1 MARTDRLVVSR
12 LGAVAA
18 TIAAVSL
25 GVGAFFYSSAR
36 DTTEAQTPPAYLN
49 GSWTASGLPGMRLS
63 VQTALVSPS
72 SGDLASVYGASPSS
86 PAAPAENDRI
96 EALSR
101 ALEHDVDRIYHFVR
115 NSIVF
120 EPQFGLHKGADGVLL
135 DGAGGAFDQ
144 SHLMVSLLRA
154 ADIPARYVYGTVT
167 LTSEAS
173 SILKVT
179 SASQACYLLAAAG
192 TPATVNGGT
201 TCASLGGSVSTV
213 VMRHVWV
220 EAQIDGTWY
229 AFDPSLKSNDPV
241 AGIDIWDEINTNGA
255 AAWSTA
261 SSGGLSGINATT
273 LNGHLEGWAT
283 DLEDA
288 LASED
293 HHDKSLKQVVGGWDI
308 IPTEAEPRV
317 AAIAHQTS
325 IAARWSGDVPT
336 SFRAKLRIESAGFD
350 QTFDLPSIY
359 GFRIQA
365 QQAGALKVVIRKED
379 HERVSHAYF
388 VNMGPGNY
396 ACDNEILYCG
406 TTPTTGQWTALGNK
420 LRLTID
426 HPYAARR
433 AAGQALGTFAD
444 ETTTK
449 RIETGNRV
457 DVVVRTGGGV
467 GWRKAKWAA
476 ENEANVAER
485 IIPAGMSYD
494 CAHPTN
500 GQQINVGQCENQSE
514 DWRYWLPN
522 SNYFADGEVA
532 VAEMAMKKDQ
542 LVNGWA
548 DLFDEVIGVVEPL
561 TSSRIFHQHSIGVAL
576 TPGYQ
581 DNVLDID
588 TAVGIAAGGTDQ
600 PQVTLAALATLSVTG
615 EGLALVQNHADR
627 PMLTGSL
634 VAMTAPSQLS
644 SASSL
649 QQLTTPGQTTS
660 LPGTVN
666 AATKA
671 QIESYLTNG
680 FDVVVDGVNGS
691 GFMARREDGSEVA
704 WILAG
709 TSPEAG
715 VTAFRKGAQTE
726 RPDPMDYLG
735 KAEGRALAA
744 NVAGTNLGAVDLRS
758 GSLSFSEGTELTYGQ
773 GDFPYMLGFSR
784 SYSSG
789 GSVDGGGSLGMGWS
803 HNWESSVSHSTDVMA
818 LFPDADV
825 VSASPM
831 LVTALIAVEAGR
843 ANTLVSPVISGVAA
857 NWLQAVTASNITTVS
872 GGGAT
877 GRFVRRADGEVWR
890 NPAAPTETLT
900 FFGTTASTY
909 STEVDWARAD
919 HSLMKFRNFYN
930 TTENQGK
937 PNGGHSVGAL
947 SEWTFSSGVI
957 ITLTY
962 AINSGADGRT
972 NPVILQSVQNNLGAQ
987 LNFVHG
993 TAPIQEWTE
1002 NCMQQAMNAGDIIYA
1017 QELCE
1022 RDARVGRQLFSVTA
1036 GNDEIDFAY
1045 SEDCPHATNYC
1056 SRKLISATRP
1066 GLRTRSY
1073 GYTNNDGINYVLT
1086 TVSDSGVTTPR
1097 ARFVWDATFG
1107 QVAPHVTV
1115 AYDAADRPT
1124 TYYPSGYTSS
1134 AAKDATDA
1142 VVRQT
1147 YDVDGR
1153 LIASADAMGRTSRAR
1168 YDGVGRTIWMQSA
1181 YGDTSEFEYDWLGN
1195 LEEMTRKPF
1204 ENCSMGLTTE
1214 EKLWWCQTI
1223 TVRAEYHATWHK
1235 PTKVFLPATAADPV
1249 EREWTMTYNGK
1260 GLLETQKGP
1269 AVPDPN
1275 NNNTPTRPEW
1285 KIWYDAYGRPVRTR
1299 DPVGIEAV
1307 MVWGGSGLPAF
1318 CMRQTIASAQSGG
1331 LNLTTNQLCD
1341 AVGNVTSVTTPKGH
1355 TTTTSYDNLRRKTQ
1369 TLGPAGTNIK
1379 TQWVYDLD
1387 GRLIEE
1393 KMWDQAANT
1402 WRSATTTYSPTGQT
1416 LTVTDPAGDLSRTCY
1431 DAVDRPI
1438 AVIDP
1443 EGRAAKTEYNAAGQ
1457 PEAIHRWYRAG
1468 STDPCSLVLDLPAG
1482 QTESRWRRYQYN
1494 SAGMQVAEIDARGN
1508 AISAQYDGLGRP
1520 AKTIFADNSETWLVH
1535 DQRGNVVLRRQRS
1548 GSFAGV
1554 YYDAMGRDYQVRE
1567 FLDGQEDYQWTGRNT
1582 RAALDLAGRPVWRD
1596 VSSQTTT
1603 TSTFDNTLVR
1613 DLRNYGYDAASRLT
1627 SDRWRPEGTSGTID
1641 LTLGYLYD
1649 PDSNRTRITWP
1660 DAQFATYN
1668 YDAAGRPTTVS
1679 FGGRTATRAYD
1690 SLSRLTSV
1698 TRNNGTSSTYT
1709 YEADSD
1715 LATLTHAF
1723 ASGST
1728 PGSVTWGFTSD
1739 ASAKVT
1745 GVSISAPA
1753 FEWTPPTDYG
1763 RTYGAANNLNQ
1774 VTSENGVTVNWNT
1787 DGNMTSDGI
1796 NTYSWTYGNRMMG
1809 ASRAGMTATYDYDSD
1824 DRRTKKT
1831 VNGVVTRTMWSGADE
1846 VGEYNAAGTLVR
1858 RFIPDGTGS
1867 MDARLMTVE
1876 AGGTAYWHHT
1886 DRQGSVVATSNA
1898 AGRVVSTAT
1907 YSPHGEISSANS
1919 DLPPTGS
1926 PFGYTGRQ
1934 YDWETGLYQY
1944 RARYYSPRLGV
1955 FLSTDP
1961 IGTKDDPNLYLYVGA
1976 DPVNHTDP
1984 TGMSADPVCGLN
1996 GAGGL
2001 PACQKFGTLEDAAT
2015 NLLEQAAR
2023 DTVAAGDGFE
2033 RGGDILQDPEDGLY
2047 YWDSM
2052 EVGSNNDTVPMRV
2065 RSDAVAVAHTHPPKE
2080 GPRTGSGLDNQR
2092 NDRENNQRMSP
2103 DDVTMVAAINRQRGR
2118 SRPVVS
2124 FVGSADGSITR
2135 FDPTDRYRRGAVI
2148 AAPGT
2153 LRFR

>member
-1 MARTDRLVVSR
+1 MARADGLVVSR

-72 SGDLASVYGASPSS
+72 SSDLATVYGASPSS
-86 PAAPAENDRI
+86 PAAPAESDRI

-101 ALEHDVDRIYHFVR
+101 ALEYDVDRIYQFVR

-167 LTSEAS
+167 LGSEAS

-192 TPATVNGGT
+192 TPATVNGST

-220 EAQIDGTWY
+220 EAQIGGTWY
-229 AFDPSLKSNDPV
+229 AFDPSLKLNEQI
-241 AGIDIWDEINTNGA
+241 AGLNIWSEINTNGS

-261 SSGGLSGINATT
+261 SSGGLSGINAAT

-283 DLEDA
+283 ALEDK
-288 LASED
+288 LAED

-325 IAARWSGDVPT
+325 VAARWTGDVPT

-379 HERVSHAYF
+379 HLRVSHAYF

-433 AAGQALGTFAD
+433 ATGQALGTFAD

-494 CAHPTN
+494 CAHPTG
-500 GQQINVGQCENQSE
+500 GQQINVGDCEGQAE
-514 DWRYWLPN
+514 DWRYWNAN
-522 SNYFADGEVA
+522 SGYFADGEVA
-532 VAEMAMKKDQ
+532 VAEMATKKDQ
-542 LVNGWA
+542 LVNTWA
-548 DLFDEVIGVVEPL
+548 DYFDEVIGVVEPL
-561 TSSRIFHQHSIGVAL
+561 TQSRIFHQHSIGIAI
-576 TPGYQ
+576 TPGNGQ
-581 DNVLDID
+581 NVLDID
-588 TAVGIAAGGTDQ
+588 TAVGVSAGGTDQ
-600 PQVTLAALATLSVTG
+600 PHVTLSAIASLSVTG
-615 EGLALVQNHADR
+615 EGLALVQNHSER
-627 PMLTGSL
+627 PMFNGQTTVS
-634 VAMTAPSQLS
+634 TAASALS
-644 SASSL
+644 VGSSL
-649 QQLTTPGQTTS
+649 HQLTAPGQTAS
-660 LPGTVN
+660 LPGTVS

-671 QIESYLTNG
+671 QIETYLTNG
-680 FDVVVDGVNGS
+680 FDVVANGS
-691 GFMARREDGSEVA
+691 IGDGFMARREDGSEIA
-704 WILAG
+704 WILVG
-709 TSPEAG
+709 SSPEAG
-715 VTAFRKGAQTE
+715 VTPFRKGAETE
-726 RPDPMDYLG
+726 RPDPMDHMG

-744 NVAGTNLGAVDLRS
+744 NVAGTQLGAVDLRT
-758 GSLSFSEGTELTYGQ
+758 GALSFSEGTELTFGQ

-784 SYSSG
+784 SYASG

-803 HNWESSVSHSTDVMA
+803 HNWESSVSHSTDIMA

-843 ANTLVSPVISGVAA
+843 SSSLAAPVISGVAT
-857 NWLQAVTASNITTVS
+857 NWLQSVTAGNVTTVS

-877 GRFVRRADGEVWR
+877 GRFVRRADGETWR
-890 NPAAPTETLT
+890 NPASPRDTLNFLGNGGVYDT
-900 FFGTTASTY
+900 Q
-909 STEVDWARAD
+909 VDWTRGD
-919 HSLMKFRNFYN
+919 LSVMKFRDIDNPSPPGN
-930 TTENQGK
+930 
-937 PNGGHSVGAL
+937 NGNDGGSVRGGL
-947 SEWTFSSGVI
+947 TEWTFPSGVV
-957 ITLTY
+957 ITLSY
-962 AINSGADGRT
+962 AVNTGADGKT
-972 NPVILQSVQNNLGAQ
+972 NPVVLQSVQNNLGAQ
-987 LNFVHG
+987 LIFTHG
-993 TAPIQEWTE
+993 TNPTE
-1002 NCMQQAMNAGDIIYA
+1002 QTQSECMALAETQADKIYHQQ
-1017 QELCE
+1017 LCQ
-1022 RDARVGRQLFSVTA
+1022 DAARVGSQLWKVKA
-1036 GNDEIDFAY
+1036 GPDEINFGY
-1045 SEDCPHATNYC
+1045 LPECPINTNYC
-1056 SRKLISATRP
+1056 SVKLITAARP
-1066 GLRTRSY
+1066 GLRTRNYSY
-1073 GYTNNDGINYVLT
+1073 TDNAGVENVLVS
-1086 TVSDSGVTTPR
+1086 VSDTGVTTPR
-1097 ARFVWDATFG
+1097 ARFVWDAKFG

-1124 TYYPSGYTSS
+1124 TYFPSGYTSS
-1134 AAKDATDA
+1134 AAKDATNA

-1153 LIASADAMGRTSRAR
+1153 LIASADAMGRTSRAD

-1195 LEEMTRKPF
+1195 LTETTRRPIADCATGRTSD
-1204 ENCSMGLTTE
+1204 EQD
-1214 EKLWWCQTI
+1214 WWCQTI

-1249 EREWTMTYNGK
+1249 EREWTMTYNAK

-1285 KIWYDAYGRPVRTR
+1285 RVWYDAYGRPVRTR

-1307 MVWGGSGLPAF
+1307 MVWGGGGLPNF
-1318 CMRQTIASAQSGG
+1318 CLRQTKESAQTGG

-1341 AVGNVTSVTTPKGH
+1341 AVGNVTSVTTPRGH
-1355 TTTTSYDNLRRKTQ
+1355 TTTTTYDALRRKTQ
-1369 TLGPAGTNIK
+1369 TLGPSGTNIK

-1402 WRSATTTYSPTGQT
+1402 WRSATTTYSATGQT

-1457 PEAIHRWYRAG
+1457 PTAIHRWYRAG
-1468 STDPCSLVLDLPAG
+1468 STDPCSLVLDLPTG

-1494 SAGMQVAEIDARGN
+1494 AAGMQVAEIDARGN
-1508 AISAQYDGLGRP
+1508 AISARYDGLGRP
-1520 AKTIFADNSETWLVH
+1520 AKTIFADNSEAWLVH
-1535 DQRGNVVLRRQRS
+1535 DQRGQAVLRRQRS

-1567 FLDGQEDYQWTGRNT
+1567 YAAGDGALDWKGRNT

-1596 VSSQTTT
+1596 VSNQTTT

-1613 DLRNYGYDAASRLT
+1613 DLRNYGYDVASRLT
-1627 SDRWRPEGTSGTID
+1627 SDRWRPEGTSGSVD
-1641 LTLGYLYD
+1641 LTLSYQYD
-1649 PDSNRTRITWP
+1649 ADSNRTRITWP
-1660 DAQFATYN
+1660 DAQFAAYT
-1668 YDAAGRPTTVS
+1668 YDAAGRPITAS

-1698 TRNNGTSSTYT
+1698 TRTNGTSSTYT
-1709 YEADSD
+1709 YEIDSD

-1728 PGSVTWGFTSD
+1728 PGSATWGFTSD

-1745 GVSISAPA
+1745 GITISAPVLG
-1753 FEWTPPTDYG
+1753 WTPPTNYG
-1763 RTYGAANNLNQ
+1763 RTYGAASNLNQ
-1774 VTSENGVTVNWNT
+1774 VTSENGVPVTWNT
-1787 DGNMTSDGI
+1787 EGNMTSDGV

-1809 ASRAGMTATYDYDSD
+1809 ASRVGMTATYDYDSD

-1858 RFIPDGTGS
+1858 RFVPDGTGG

-1886 DRQGSVVATSNA
+1886 DRQGSVVATSSS
-1898 AGRVVSTAT
+1898 AGQVVATAT
-1907 YSPHGEISSANS
+1907 YSPHGEFGTGVTA
-1919 DLPPTGS
+1919 PPTGS

-1934 YDWETGLYQY
+1934 YDPETGLYQY

-1955 FLSTDP
+1955 FLSIDP
-1961 IGTKDDPNLYLYVGA
+1961 IGTKDDPNLYLYVGN
-1976 DPVNHTDP
+1976 DPVNLTDP
-1984 TGMSADPVCGLN
+1984 TGMVGCPTFGNIECPSAANAETRRQQREFRQEV
-1996 GAGGL
+1996 
-2001 PACQKFGTLEDAAT
+2001 
-2015 NLLEQAAR
+2015 R
-2023 DTVAAGDGFE
+2023 VSE
-2033 RGGDILQDPEDGLY
+2033 R
-2047 YWDSM
+2047 
-2052 EVGSNNDTVPMRV
+2052 RV
-2065 RSDAVAVAHTHPPKE
+2065 RGELVQI
-2080 GPRTGSGLDNQR
+2080 GS
-2092 NDRENNQRMSP
+2092 EWY
-2103 DDVTMVAAINRQRGR
+2103 
-2118 SRPVVS
+2118 PVVS
-2124 FVGSADGSITR
+2124 EVGAVTDFIREPSVTGGLLLATGLLPGPDLIGQRIRSLERGARRLERNAADHRRRAEEFRERPTVRPGMEGRSPAEITR
-2135 FDPTDRYRRGAVI
+2135 QQEARASHLEREAAEFESQASRMRREAED
-2148 AAPGT
+2148 
-2153 LRFR
+2153 LRAQRR